1 MDWFGRRNWIAL
13 CGTGLT
19 VPVFLLLRF
28 SNVDPAVAMLLLGV
42 SYSVCA
48 AALWPSVQFLVPER
62 TVGTANGVT
71 TAVQMLGIGICN
83 IAVGALRDGPGFDVT
98 MFFFVG
104 LGVASMATVLLM
116 FSLDGD
122 RKMHTLSL

>member
-1 MDWFGRRNWIAL
+1 
-13 CGTGLT
+13 
-19 VPVFLLLRF
+19 
-28 SNVDPAVAMLLLGV
+28 MLLLGV

-48 AALWPSVQFLVPER
+48 AALWPSVQFLVSQR

-71 TAVQMLGIGICN
+71 TAVQMLGIGISN
-83 IAVGALRDGPGFDVT
+83 IVVGALRDGPGFDVT

-104 LGVASMATVLLM
+104 LGVVSMAAVLLM